1 MLTAYPPI
9 SFRATAAEREQLAAA
24 CSTLGYTR
32 SELIR
37 RALATFLESQKTS
50 QTAANSL
57 AIEFVTSP
65 TTAKQ

>member
-9 SFRATAAEREQLAAA
+9 SFRATAAERAQLSAA
-24 CSTLGYTR
+24 CAALGYTR

-37 RALATFLESQKTS
+37 AALATFIESKKTS
-50 QTAANSL
+50 QTAANSP
-57 AIEFVTSP
+57 AVEFTSQ